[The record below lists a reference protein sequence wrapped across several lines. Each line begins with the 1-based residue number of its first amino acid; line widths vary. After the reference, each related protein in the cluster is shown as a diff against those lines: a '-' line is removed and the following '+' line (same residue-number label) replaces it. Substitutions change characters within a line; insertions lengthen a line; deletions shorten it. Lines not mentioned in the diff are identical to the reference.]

1 MKISRNIPPAA
12 PVMEPMIMFTQ
23 IGKPASRL
31 FSTPTTVK
39 SPIPMASKMKKVLS
53 RRTSLFL
60 NRITKIRATAVMMT

>member
-31 FSTPTTVK
+31 FSTTTVK